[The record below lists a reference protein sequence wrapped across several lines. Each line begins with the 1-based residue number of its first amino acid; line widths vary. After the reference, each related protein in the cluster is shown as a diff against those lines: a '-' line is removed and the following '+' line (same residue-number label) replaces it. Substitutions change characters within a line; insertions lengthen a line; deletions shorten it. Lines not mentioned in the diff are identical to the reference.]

1 MHEPLCFATAY
12 LCKVSGRMRHSIM
25 AAADLHLLAPKLDR
39 LITPTSEA
47 ITELAGLTARQ
58 PSRRG
63 CLAANEMNRCPG

>member
-1 MHEPLCFATAY
+1 
-12 LCKVSGRMRHSIM
+12 MRRSIM
-25 AAADLHLLAPKLDR
+25 AAADQHLLAPKLDR